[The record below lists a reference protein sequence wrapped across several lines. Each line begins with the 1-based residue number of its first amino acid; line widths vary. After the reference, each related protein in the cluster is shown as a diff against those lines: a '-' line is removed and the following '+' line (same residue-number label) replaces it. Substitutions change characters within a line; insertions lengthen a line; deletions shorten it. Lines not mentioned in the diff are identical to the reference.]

1 VERPAFP
8 GPSAAATVKRQAA
21 GVSPGQPP
29 SLKKSKVA
37 AKVNTAEEETAASGL
52 ASMGTWA
59 LKRSRSKPTP
69 PPVEAETFT
78 PTGLEYVV
86 VMSGNPLECGICFE
100 AFDDADDTGAAAR
113 HMFWPCQHE
122 WQCGECASRVWK
134 TPPKRRRCPWCASKI
149 DSRPRPLKPYV

>member
-1 VERPAFP
+1 MERPAFP

-69 PPVEAETFT
+69 SLPAEVETLT

-86 VMSGNPLECGICFE
+86 VMSGNPLECGICFQE
-100 AFDDADDTGAAAR
+100 FDDADAMGAAELY
-113 HMFWPCQHE
+113 MFWVCQHAR
-122 WQCGECASRVWK
+122 QCGDCAMRV
-134 TPPKRRRCPWCASKI
+134 
-149 DSRPRPLKPYV
+149 